1 MHATLEWGYRLL
13 SELEQSILC
22 RLSVFPASFTLR
34 EAATAAAD
42 PRHSESEIIH
52 EVLGLVAKS
61 LIMADPQGAE
71 VRLQLPETTRSYART
86 KLAEG
91 GERDTSYRRQAA

>member
-1 MHATLEWGYRLL
+1 VGYRLL
-13 SELEQSILC
+13 SELEQSTLC
-22 RLSVFPASFTLR
+22 RLSVFPAGFTLR

-42 PRHSESEIIH
+42 PRHAESEIIH

-71 VRLQLPETTRSYART
+71 VRLQLFETTRSYART

-91 GERDTSYRRQAA
+91 SERDTSYRRQAA